1 MRMPKATTA
10 VILGSREALGFLAR
24 SAALAAILLL
34 DNDEVV
40 SLPGIEAWLA

>member
-1 MRMPKATTA
+1 MIAKSA

-24 SAALAAILLL
+24 SAALTAILLL
-34 DNDEVV
+34 EDGSLV